1 MKDLFED
8 LLDCIKEYG
17 ILKGMY
23 YSDVFSP
30 IYNLIKLPKRIYNY
44 VDKFIYYGKAGAKT
58 YDFDAN
64 SLEHLIYA
72 HIKRVRKFMD
82 SDNTHLVWNS
92 ERKKGLIRKLYEL
105 EELCKRRKVL
115 KNAAPQTQKLKNVPF
130 FLFFK
135 RLLTI
140 RLFGWD
146 RLICSSKFIWIVALL
161 WQTLQNALID
171 RLVHG
176 WGAAENPKIF
186 A

>member
-105 EELCKRRKVL
+105 EELCKRKIENEFNDGYYTYLYYEKYGYFDLLENLNKRIKNEKAFKKAYTKDLKIAQSRK
-115 KNAAPQTQKLKNVPF
+115 KRYDKLMSEYLDKF
-130 FLFFK
+130 
-135 RLLTI
+135 
-140 RLFGWD
+140 WD
-146 RLICSSKFIWIVALL
+146 
-161 WQTLQNALID
+161 
-171 RLVHG
+171 
-176 WGAAENPKIF
+176 
-186 A
+186 